1 MEYTEGKEKSL
12 MLRAIELVAI
22 GVFFFVLTRELT
34 TTLITGTDVGSVV
47 LQNGA
52 ALAIAAGITIAALLG
67 LTKIRDRRQ
76 E

>member
-1 MEYTEGKEKSL
+1 

-34 TTLITGTDVGSVV
+34 TTLITGTDAGSVV